1 MVAMKAATRL
11 SKSSSSVGVR
21 GQLPLTRWRCGR
33 PIAAGLAALLL
44 VGCSPFVVLPTSDPY
59 SPGYVERDESE
70 YTLKTVC
77 QGGTPIYSVEVRDA
91 TSATYYDDMTV
102 VWSARAV
109 DPVKELTTEIP
120 LFVSVVPGYTVSVAE
135 PRWQGIGEFSIGYA
149 GAESDGVGGAVIVR
163 PGALAVGE
171 VEWQGGVERRD
182 TFLSRVSTRQ
192 FGCPRG

>member
-1 MVAMKAATRL
+1 MIAMKAAPRL
-11 SKSSSSVGVR
+11 HKSSSGIDVR
-21 GQLPLTRWRCGR
+21 GRLPLTPWRCGR
-33 PIAAGLAALLL
+33 PVGAGLAALLL
-44 VGCSPFVVLPTSDPY
+44 VGCSPTVVLPASDPY
-59 SPGYVERDESE
+59 SPGYVEREE
-70 YTLKTVC
+70 AGYTLKTVC
-77 QGGTPIYSVEVRDA
+77 EGGAPIYGVEVRDA
-91 TSATYYDDMTV
+91 TSAMYYDDMTV

-109 DPVKELTTEIP
+109 DPVKELATEIP

-182 TFLSRVSTRQ
+182 AFLSRVSARQ
-192 FGCPRG
+192 FGCPPG